1 MDLIHGMRAGY
12 ILPTM
17 IRGHSYHTR
26 KHGVSVYKGQTLD
39 KSQLMFIDK
48 NGLYRSINNDFL
60 SLVEFLAVNKV
71 MQLGIDTTNQENGIG
86 L

>member
-1 MDLIHGMRAGY
+1 MPLIHGMRAGY
-12 ILPTM
+12 IIPTM
-17 IRGHSYHTR
+17 IPGHSYHTR
-26 KHGVSVYKGQTLD
+26 KHGVSVYKGLTLD

-48 NGLYRSINNDFL
+48 NQLHRFIGNDFR

-71 MQLGIDTTNQENGIG
+71 MQLGIDTINQENGIG

>member
-17 IRGHSYHTR
+17 IPGHSYHTR
-26 KHGVSVYKGQTLD
+26 KHGVSMYKGQTLD
-39 KSQLMFIDK
+39 KSHLMFRDK
-48 NGLYRSINNDFL
+48 NGLHRQIPNNFL